1 MKKSHLYVL
10 LLAFSLIIQGC
21 QEEEILLGSSLEKS
35 GRSDNADI
43 SKKYL
48 DYGNRLTNVLTSLL
62 KDKKTLSEVL
72 GANSEKKK
80 GKTEM
85 LVTDLFQA
93 KVDDG
98 RATGMDA
105 FASELSRMEKISLK
119 DAKEYLLSNSRIM
132 PNVIVAV
139 RNNISSPT
147 DASSVASS
155 ITPDQLTLDKVV
167 FVDGNHRVGNHLFG
181 YDSSSTRVE
190 VINEVFLTVQIS
202 ERHDSQGNSLMHHDN
217 PFFFDPSG
225 PVGPLGFL
233 TPSQVCDVDDI
244 PEPDGPCDTP
254 SVPTNFTVTMQDG
267 FIQIT
272 WNGDLEE
279 AGTWNRYV
287 LERRNPVT
295 GEIKLFPIY
304 SCGYTSSQYL
314 VTDTDLTPSTTY
326 IYRVRSV
333 RMRKFPFGSPEDY
346 CRSEWTNSIT
356 VATDASLI
364 VDPVANFETRNFNE
378 GTIDY
383 FWSPPESYQSTGYK
397 IEVSVDGSNNSWSNI
412 EDIPDLLTV
421 SHSEGHPNS
430 WKGNRQ
436 HFRIRNKLGANFS
449 LPVYDVVY
457 PAWRSSGDRVRI
469 SEINIPD
476 ITVFELP
483 ELGNPEIFVA
493 STIATD
499 EDSGTKTSEALVG
512 LTPKLAEL
520 ISLPPPF
527 DYFQIIIPFGND
539 YVPSVSNPIYAHQ
552 IPYAANILLIQN
564 STPITL
570 INNWYGDYYNKVLFV
585 NISETDTGEIVTETS
600 TVSKEV
606 EAKGTFKI
614 GKKDV
619 FDVGLDIGAKKT
631 TDVTFD
637 YPDRTLSMGSFDLFF
652 WEEINRNYGLQGS
665 NIVIRITN

>member
-1 MKKSHLYVL
+1 M
-10 LLAFSLIIQGC
+10 IQGC

-35 GRSDNADI
+35 GRNDNADI

-48 DYGNRLTNVLTSLL
+48 EYGNRLTSVLTNLL
-62 KDKKTLSEVL
+62 KDKKKLAEVL
-72 GANSEKKK
+72 QANSKKK
-80 GKTEM
+80 TGEIEI
-85 LVTDLFQA
+85 LVTDLFSA
-93 KVDDG
+93 KSNDG

-105 FASELSRMEKISLK
+105 FASELSRIEKISVK
-119 DAKEYLLSNSRIM
+119 EAQEYLMSNARIM

-139 RNNISSPT
+139 RNNIATGSSA
-147 DASSVASS
+147 DSAVSIAST
-155 ITPDQLTLDKVV
+155 ITADQLTLDKVV
-167 FVDGNHRVGNHLFG
+167 FVDGNHRVGNQLFG

-190 VINEVFLTVQIS
+190 VVNEVFLTVQIS
-202 ERHDSQGNSLMHHDN
+202 ERHDSQGNSLINHVN
-217 PFFFDPSG
+217 PFTFGPSG
-225 PVGPLGFL
+225 PVGPLGEL
-233 TPSQVCDVDDI
+233 TPSQVCEVDDI

-254 SVPTNFTVTMQDG
+254 STPTNFTVTMQDG

-287 LERRNPVT
+287 LERLNPVT
-295 GEIKLFPIY
+295 GEIKTFAIY
-304 SCGYTSSQYL
+304 SCGYTSNQYL
-314 VTDTDLTPSTTY
+314 VTDTDLIPSTTY

-333 RMRKFPFGSPEDY
+333 RMRKFPFGSSEDY
-346 CRSEWTNSIT
+346 CRSAWTNGIT
-356 VATDASLI
+356 VTTDASLI

-383 FWSPPESYQSTGYK
+383 FWSPPDSYQSTGYK
-397 IEVSVDGSNNSWSNI
+397 IEVSTNGTNNSWSNI

-421 SHSEGHPNS
+421 SHSETHPNS

-436 HFRIRNKLGANFS
+436 HFRIRNKLGANYS

-476 ITVFELP
+476 ISVFELP
-483 ELGNPEIFVA
+483 EHGRPEIFIA

-499 EDSGTKTSEALVG
+499 EESGTKTSEALVG
-512 LTPKLAEL
+512 LAPKLVEL
-520 ISLPPPF
+520 ITLPPPF
-527 DYFQIIIPFGND
+527 DFFIIDIAVSTD
-539 YVPSVSNPIYAHQ
+539 YVPSVSDPVYANQ
-552 IPYAANILLIQN
+552 VPYAPNILLLQN
-564 STPITL
+564 PTSITL

-600 TVSKEV
+600 TVSKEI

-652 WEEINRNYGLQGS
+652 WEEINRTYGLQGS
-665 NIVIRITN
+665 NVVLKITD